1 MPEVSLL
8 ISALLLGLLSSGH
21 CLGMCGGLMAAL
33 STQSAAHPNRLLFL
47 LSYNLGRICSYAVA
61 GLLMGS
67 LGWVIANSPAALLL
81 RTLAALLLIGM
92 GLYMAG
98 WGVPLKYLEQLGHKL
113 WRYLQPF
120 AARVLPIRSLSR
132 AFIAGMLWGW
142 LPCGLVY
149 SSLLWAAS
157 QGDSR
162 YSLWLMLAFGLGTC
176 PALLVTGFAAER
188 LKYWLQQKK
197 LRWAAG
203 LLIIIFG
210 LWSLPEW
217 PHQHGL
223 MGHE

>member
-21 CLGMCGGLMAAL
+21 CLGMCGGIMAAL

-120 AARVLPIRSLSR
+120 AARVLPIRSLSQ

>member
-120 AARVLPIRSLSR
+120 AARVLPIRSLSQ

-157 QGDSR
+157 QGDSW
-162 YSLWLMLAFGLGTC
+162 YSFWLMLAFGLGTC

-210 LWSLPEW
+210 LWSFPEW

>member
-120 AARVLPIRSLSR
+120 ATRVLPIRSLSQ

-210 LWSLPEW
+210 LWSFPEW

>member
-120 AARVLPIRSLSR
+120 AARVLPIRSLSQ

-210 LWSLPEW
+210 L
-217 PHQHGL
+217 
-223 MGHE
+223 

>member
-1 MPEVSLL
+1 
-8 ISALLLGLLSSGH
+8 
-21 CLGMCGGLMAAL
+21 MAAL

-120 AARVLPIRSLSR
+120 AARVLPIRSLSQ

>member
-120 AARVLPIRSLSR
+120 AARVLPIRSLSQ

>member
-120 AARVLPIRSLSR
+120 AARVLPIRSLSQ

-210 LWSLPEW
+210 LWSFPEW